1 MNLSISAGLALPLK
15 IFKLSLQIP
24 SHVHIW
30 EYYFLIVAVDP
41 KWAANCRKERE
52 EFTALTIR
60 LTYTIVSWRKIQQA
74 MDSFRKA
81 G

>member
-1 MNLSISAGLALPLK
+1 
-15 IFKLSLQIP
+15 
-24 SHVHIW
+24 VHIW

-60 LTYTIVSWRKIQQA
+60 LTYTIVSWRKNQQA